1 MLISG
6 ILIIWLIA
14 ALIQTVHNRQNGVYI
29 YKHREYEKIDG
40 KLMIVKVRDEK
51 VNFGLAFVA
60 YLIND
65 FKQLF
70 ALVFPSILEGFFR
83 IS

>member
-1 MLISG
+1 MISILMLISG

-14 ALIQTVHNRQNGVYI
+14 ALI
-29 YKHREYEKIDG
+29 YKHREYKKIDG

-70 ALVFPSILEGFFR
+70 ALVFPSILEGFF
-83 IS
+83 

>member
-1 MLISG
+1 
-6 ILIIWLIA
+6 
-14 ALIQTVHNRQNGVYI
+14 
-29 YKHREYEKIDG
+29 
-40 KLMIVKVRDEK
+40 MIVKVRDEK

>member
-1 MLISG
+1 
-6 ILIIWLIA
+6 
-14 ALIQTVHNRQNGVYI
+14 
-29 YKHREYEKIDG
+29 
-40 KLMIVKVRDEK
+40 MIVKVRDEK

-65 FKQLF
+65 FEQLF